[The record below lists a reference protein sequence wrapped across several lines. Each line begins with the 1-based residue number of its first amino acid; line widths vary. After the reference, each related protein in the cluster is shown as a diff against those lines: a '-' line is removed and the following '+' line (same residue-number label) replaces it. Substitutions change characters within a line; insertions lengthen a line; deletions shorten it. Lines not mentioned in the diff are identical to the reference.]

1 MMLENGKSAVP
12 IPSVGADGEQ
22 PIPKN
27 SEISIAESDLNSN
40 PLEHDFDEMFTIQF
54 SRASRRSLTA
64 CFMQGRICLLEHP
77 RWASHS

>member
-1 MMLENGKSAVP
+1 MKLENGKSAVP

-40 PLEHDFDEMFTIQF
+40 PLEHDFDEMFW
-54 SRASRRSLTA
+54 R
-64 CFMQGRICLLEHP
+64 MQQLDDPAYLHTVSMRTL
-77 RWASHS
+77 